1 MTEEVFTLRRKE
13 LDRLEVI
20 RRVVSK
26 RLRRKEAAC
35 QLAAWHSP
43 DQASGASLPGA
54 RPPGSRERPVGGIS
68 PPGWRTHTT
77 TIISR
82 HLPWAASRPL
92 WGGRIQ
98 FDYLERYNVIRPHRG
113 LGNRTPGQTLARHLP
128 WAASRPLWGG
138 RIQFDYL
145 ERYNVIRPHR
155 GLGNRTPGQTLA
167 RHLPW
172 AASRPPTWRTH
183 TTTIISRERPAG
195 GISPPMWWTHTKTG
209 FV

>member
-54 RPPGSRERPVGGIS
+54 RPPGSRERPAGGIS
-68 PPGWRTHTT
+68 SPGCRPKPLRIAWRLA
-77 TIISR
+77 R
-82 HLPWAASRPL
+82 
-92 WGGRIQ
+92 Q
-98 FDYLERYNVIRPHRG
+98 PHGLYRG
-113 LGNRTPGQTLARHLP
+113 LGNRTPGQTLARHL
-128 WAASRPLWGG
+128 SRLSPGCRPKPL
-138 RIQFDYL
+138 RIAWRL
-145 ERYNVIRPHR
+145 ARRPHGLYR
-155 GLGNRTPGQTLA
+155 GLGNRTPGQMLA
-167 RHLPW
+167 RHLPRPTPPLGGI
-172 AASRPPTWRTH
+172 SPPTWRTH